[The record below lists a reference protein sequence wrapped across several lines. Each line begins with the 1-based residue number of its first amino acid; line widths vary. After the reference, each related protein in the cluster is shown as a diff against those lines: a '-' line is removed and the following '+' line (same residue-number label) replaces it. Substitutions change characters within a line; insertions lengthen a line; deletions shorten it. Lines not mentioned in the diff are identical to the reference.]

1 MENTK
6 TVVESWCLRA
16 DDLLGEGSF
25 GRVYKATRIVTGQI
39 MAVKKS
45 RASLA
50 LKTTILN
57 HERRVLQRLQG
68 HPSIPKVFAYGRLEH
83 FEYLAMQL
91 LGANLGEV
99 RARRPLPAVN
109 TLVVADQMISALEHI
124 HTNKLVHCDIKP
136 GNIILHATDPK
147 RLYLVDYGL
156 TRAIAREAQP
166 NLATDEPL
174 VSHAIGTLGYVSLNI
189 HRHIRSA
196 PRDDIESLGY
206 TLVSLARGDLPWTY
220 NTRHGTS
227 KNQEVQVR
235 IKKQQFSGADMS
247 PDGLP
252 CIGQMIDYAR
262 SLKFDQLPDY
272 ELLRLQI
279 QETRALAGL
288 LDPATINWN
297 IPAEALSDS
306 PSLPRICV
314 DTIPL
319 CPGQIVCCQID
330 VRTTIEGYSARAG
343 DPLFWRDPS
352 LSPEKWD
359 TAVRPA
365 VVLQVGID
373 RRSKLQSIVVVCIGQ
388 GVLSST
394 DMNVVPISSSL
405 TESSLTPSPAWPLS
419 DSYYYIFP
427 WLMRFV
433 CYPGEIQ
440 PVPSHWTINKTDVDL
455 LLQKFG
461 NHTFADTLPLRD
473 RFITFQYPFVKIT
486 AFGPDFSHGNGE
498 GMPIEWGGRRAWYDE
513 WQTVKKRRE
522 ELDLDQGSSDYKRA
536 LPESYFASDLS
547 QWGGLQMEL
556 SSSVTA
562 GVDDSDAG
570 LPLLPLIVDVEM
582 SRDVRF
588 MRAL

>member
-1 MENTK
+1 
-6 TVVESWCLRA
+6 
-16 DDLLGEGSF
+16 
-25 GRVYKATRIVTGQI
+25 
-39 MAVKKS
+39 
-45 RASLA
+45 
-50 LKTTILN
+50 
-57 HERRVLQRLQG
+57 
-68 HPSIPKVFAYGRLEH
+68 
-83 FEYLAMQL
+83 MQL
-91 LGANLGEV
+91 LGMNLGEV
-99 RARRPLPAVN
+99 QARRPLPAAN

-124 HTNKLVHCDIKP
+124 HKNKLVHCDIKP
-136 GNIILHATDPK
+136 GNIILHPTDPK
-147 RLYLVDYGL
+147 RLYLVDFGL
-156 TRAIAREAQP
+156 TRAIAHEAQP
-166 NLATDEPL
+166 NLSTDEPL
-174 VSHAIGTLGYVSLNI
+174 TSHAIGTLEYVSLNI
-189 HRHIRSA
+189 HCHIRSA
-196 PRDDIESLGY
+196 SRDDIESLGY
-206 TLVSLARGDLPWTY
+206 TLLSLARGDLPWTY

-252 CIGQMIDYAR
+252 C
-262 SLKFDQLPDY
+262 F
-272 ELLRLQI
+272 
-279 QETRALAGL
+279 ETRALAGL

-297 IPAEALSDS
+297 IPAEASSDS

-343 DPLFWRDPS
+343 DPLFCRDPS

-365 VVLQVGID
+365 VVLRVGID
-373 RRSKLQSIVVVCIGQ
+373 ERSKLQSIVVVCIGQ

-394 DMNVVPISSSL
+394 DMNVVPISSSP
-405 TESSLTPSPAWPLS
+405 TEGSLTPSPAWPLS
-419 DSYYYIFP
+419 DSYCYIFP
-427 WLMRFV
+427 RLMRFV
-433 CYPGEIQ
+433 Q
-440 PVPSHWTINKTDVDL
+440 PVPSHWTISKTDVDL

-461 NHTFADTLPLRD
+461 NHTFAHTLPYLD
-473 RFITFQYPFVKIT
+473 RYIAYQHPFVKIT
-486 AFGPDFSHGNGE
+486 AFGPDFSRGNGE

-582 SRDVRF
+582 PRD
-588 MRAL
+588 

>member
-1 MENTK
+1 MQVLEL
-6 TVVESWCLRA
+6 WYLRA
-16 DDLLGEGSF
+16 DHLLGEGSF
-25 GRVYKATRIVTGQI
+25 GRVYKATRVVTGQI

-50 LKTTILN
+50 LKTTLLN

-68 HPSIPKVFAYGRLEH
+68 HPSIPRVIAYGRLVH

-91 LGANLGEV
+91 LGMNLSEV
-99 RARRPLPAVN
+99 RGRCPLPAVN
-109 TLVVADQMISALEHI
+109 TLAVADQMISALEHI
-124 HTNKLVHCDIKP
+124 HANKLVHCDIKP
-136 GNIILHATDPK
+136 GNIILHPTDSK

-156 TRAIAREAQP
+156 TRAIAHEVQP
-166 NLATDEPL
+166 NLSTDAPL
-174 VSHAIGTLGYVSLNI
+174 TSHVIGTLEYVSLNI

-206 TLVSLARGDLPWTY
+206 TLLSLARGDLPWTY
-220 NTRHGTS
+220 NTQHGTR

-235 IKKQQFSGADMS
+235 IKKQQFSGADMA

-252 CIGQMIDYAR
+252 CFGQMIDYAR
-262 SLKFDQLPDY
+262 SLKFNQLPDY

-288 LDPATINWN
+288 LDPAKINWN
-297 IPAEALSDS
+297 IPAEVLSDS
-306 PSLPRICV
+306 PSCPLTCV
-314 DTIPL
+314 DTISL

-330 VRTTIEGYSARAG
+330 VRTTLEGYSARAG

-365 VVLQVGID
+365 VVLRVGID
-373 RRSKLQSIVVVCIGQ
+373 ERSKLQSIVVICIGQ

-394 DMNVVPISSSL
+394 DMNVVPISSSP
-405 TESSLTPSPAWPLS
+405 TEGSLTPSPAWPLS
-419 DSYYYIFP
+419 DSYCYIFP

-433 CYPGEIQ
+433 CYPGEELHILLVQ
-440 PVPSHWTINKTDVDL
+440 PVPSPWTISKTDVDL
-455 LLQKFG
+455 LLQKFD

-486 AFGPDFSHGNGE
+486 AFGPDFSRGNGE
-498 GMPIEWGGRRAWYDE
+498 GMPIEWGGYRAWYDE
-513 WQTVKKRRE
+513 WQTVKERRE
-522 ELDLDQGSSDYKRA
+522 KLDQGSSDYKRA
-536 LPESYFASDLS
+536 LPESYFASDFE
-547 QWGGLQMEL
+547 QWGGYQMEL

-562 GVDDSDAG
+562 GVDDNGDTG
-570 LPLLPLIVDVEM
+570 LPVLPVIAEVEM

-588 MRAL
+588 TM

>member
-50 LKTTILN
+50 LKTTVLD
-57 HERRVLQRLQG
+57 HEQQVLQRLQG
-68 HPSIPKVFAYGRLEH
+68 HPSIPRVFAYGQLEH

-91 LGANLGEV
+91 LGTSLGEV
-99 RARRPLPAVN
+99 RACRPLLAEN

-124 HTNKLVHCDIKP
+124 HTNKLVHCNVKP
-136 GNIILHATDPK
+136 GNIILHPTDPK

-166 NLATDEPL
+166 NLSTDEPL
-174 VSHAIGTLGYVSLNI
+174 ASHAIGTLGYISYASLLPDRNAG
-189 HRHIRSA
+189 SA
-196 PRDDIESLGY
+196 PCDDIESLGY
-206 TLVSLARGDLPWTY
+206 TLISLARGDLPWTY

-252 CIGQMIDYAR
+252 CI
-262 SLKFDQLPDY
+262 
-272 ELLRLQI
+272 
-279 QETRALAGL
+279 ETRALAGL
-288 LDPATINWN
+288 LDPAKINWN

-306 PSLPRICV
+306 LPGPLICV

-330 VRTTIEGYSARAG
+330 VRTTIEGYSTRAG

-365 VVLQVGID
+365 V
-373 RRSKLQSIVVVCIGQ
+373 LQSIVVICIGQ

-394 DMNVVPISSSL
+394 DMNVVPNSSSP
-405 TESSLTPSPAWPLS
+405 TEGSLMPSPTWPLS
-419 DSYYYIFP
+419 DSYCYIFP
-427 WLMRFV
+427 WLMQF
-433 CYPGEIQ
+433 
-440 PVPSHWTINKTDVDL
+440 
-455 LLQKFG
+455 
-461 NHTFADTLPLRD
+461 
-473 RFITFQYPFVKIT
+473 IT
-486 AFGPDFSHGNGE
+486 AFGLDFSRGNGE
-498 GMPIEWGGRRAWYDE
+498 GMPIEWGGCRAWHDE
-513 WQTVKKRRE
+513 WQTVKEHRE
-522 ELDLDQGSSDYKRA
+522 KLDQCSRDYKRT
-536 LPESYFASDLS
+536 LPDSYFALDFEK
-547 QWGGLQMEL
+547 WGGFQMEL

-562 GVDDSDAG
+562 GLDDNDDTG
-570 LPLLPLIVDVEM
+570 LPLLPLIVDIEM

-588 MRAL
+588 M